1 MRKHKL
7 SVTNQLGGKPMCS
20 AVSIV
25 QFDQAKTRGVLA
37 PELCDG
43 LGVLTS
49 RVEELAADLRMLA
62 RGDASQPLSNLQLVD
77 EARKIYR
84 FRRKIDE
91 IYNHDGFSRS
101 PAWDIML
108 DLFEANAKGRSIS
121 VSSAGIGAACPETT
135 ALRWLHA
142 LEHMGLINR
151 SCDPCDKRR
160 MLISMTQEG
169 LQKTTEALRA
179 RFEA

>member
-1 MRKHKL
+1 
-7 SVTNQLGGKPMCS
+7 MCS
-20 AVSIV
+20 AVSIG
-25 QFDQAKTRGVLA
+25 QFDQAKTSSALA
-37 PELCDG
+37 PEFSDS

-49 RVEELAADLRMLA
+49 RVEGLAADLRTLA
-62 RGDASQPLSNLQLVD
+62 RADASTPLSNLQLVD

-91 IYNHDGFSRS
+91 IYDYDGFSRS

-121 VSSAGIGAACPETT
+121 VSSASIGAACPETT

-142 LEHMGLINR
+142 LEQMGLISR
-151 SCDPCDKRR
+151 SFDTCDKRR
-160 MLISMTQEG
+160 MLISMTRDG
-169 LQKTTEALRA
+169 LQKTTDALRA
-179 RFEA
+179 KFEV